1 MSILLSQMVFFY
13 GGKTARDEDKSSE
26 GRHRRMGTLGQVL
39 IKGSSGLSESA
50 ESKHASPKQWHLE
63 DASPD
68 PSFLTPTPS
77 LCDVIDLWAAVA
89 CNAPRRPSST
99 ASKSRRT
106 LPGSKSY
113 SEGFPDRRNDDT
125 SLEVV
130 LSRQIG
136 LFYIKPIIGME
147 RSSWQCSITGLV

>member
-1 MSILLSQMVFFY
+1 MVFFY

-39 IKGSSGLSESA
+39 ITGSSGLSESA

-68 PSFLTPTPS
+68 PSFLTPTPN

-99 ASKSRRT
+99 ASKSRRILT
-106 LPGSKSY
+106 GSKSY
-113 SEGFPDRRNDDT
+113 AEGFPDHRNDDT

-130 LSRQIG
+130 LSRQGFFI
-136 LFYIKPIIGME
+136 LKSLHIGML
-147 RSSWQCSITGLV
+147 RNSLQCCITGLV

>member
-1 MSILLSQMVFFY
+1 MSCLSRYLEMLTCKYFCLSQMVFFY
-13 GGKTARDEDKSSE
+13 GGKTAREEDKSLE

-39 IKGSSGLSESA
+39 TSGSSGLGESA
-50 ESKHASPKQWHLE
+50 EYKHSSPKQWHLE

-68 PSFLTPTPS
+68 PSFLTPTPN

-99 ASKSRRT
+99 ASKSRRI

-113 SEGFPDRRNDDT
+113 AEGFPDHRNDDA

-130 LSRQIG
+130 LSRQIWIF
-136 LFYIKPIIGME
+136 LY
-147 RSSWQCSITGLV
+147 